1 MQSAELQ
8 TLEFHPVEFYDMAMQ
23 DRVFDQHVLERSKR
37 NLLALHSRA
46 HGHVGAT
53 SEAALAS
60 MCPTTDN
67 ANPNSKASASCQLPS
82 NGSGSGTSTRTSS
95 GCYQKGDTKAASKED
110 LGPGAH
116 HDPRQQGSEIGANS
130 MAVLRDPLSHEAAL
144 QRSRSVDPLCGLQ
157 SEIAVHADERES
169 KLHHKDREPGNG
181 VSHASTAASTDG
193 RVQAECCDLPGH
205 AEEDR
210 RRGDAHGGNSEGS
223 GNSAVHFACIPKGKV
238 KSDKGISVF
247 GVSEL
252 TLEWWWRKASTRT
265 SCTST

>member
-53 SEAALAS
+53 SEASLAS
-60 MCPTTDN
+60 MCPTEDN

-95 GCYQKGDTKAASKED
+95 GCYQKGDTKGASSKN

-116 HDPRQQGSEIGANS
+116 HEPRQQGSKIGANT

-144 QRSRSVDPLCGLQ
+144 QRSRSVESPSSTTKTENPAMVTRMLQQLRPLMGEFKPNAAICLAMQKKIDAEETLMVAIQKEVEIQQ
-157 SEIAVHADERES
+157 ST
-169 KLHHKDREPGNG
+169 
-181 VSHASTAASTDG
+181 SHAYTQRQSQV
-193 RVQAECCDLPGH
+193 RQGH
-205 AEEDR
+205 LR
-210 RRGDAHGGNSEGS
+210 LRCLRAH
-223 GNSAVHFACIPKGKV
+223 I
-238 KSDKGISVF
+238 
-247 GVSEL
+247 GV
-252 TLEWWWRKASTRT
+252 WWRKASTRT